1 MILSIVK
8 EFPERTREN
17 KETAEKELSKVVAAG
32 VPLGIHAAQETVR
45 ISLRQIENVSS
56 HLEKFAEIIQ
66 QTSRQ

>member
-8 EFPERTREN
+8 EFPESSREN
-17 KETAEKELSKVVAAG
+17 KERAQKELSKVVAAG

-56 HLEKFAEIIQ
+56 HLEKFAEIMQ
-66 QTSRQ
+66 QTSQQ